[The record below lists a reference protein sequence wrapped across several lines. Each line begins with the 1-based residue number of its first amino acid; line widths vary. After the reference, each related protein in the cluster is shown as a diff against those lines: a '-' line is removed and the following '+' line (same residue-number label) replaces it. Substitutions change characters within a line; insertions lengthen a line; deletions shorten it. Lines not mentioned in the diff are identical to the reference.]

1 MPQLMKEEQEYIT
14 SCCNVAVDVIHKNHI
29 V

>member
-1 MPQLMKEEQEYIT
+1 MPQLMKEEQENIT
-14 SCCNVAVDVIHKNHI
+14 SYCNVAADVIHKNHS